1 MKRWTIP
8 DQEHADWHKVNDKKK
23 NKFWIEEMVIMFSHL
38 PLWLHYLAILA
49 IKLDFI
55 GKTVYIVYELWKK
68 CQNYFYHHFVAII
81 AFIFGYD
88 FCHSSLNE

>member
-1 MKRWTIP
+1 
-8 DQEHADWHKVNDKKK
+8 
-23 NKFWIEEMVIMFSHL
+23 MVIMFSHF

>member
-8 DQEHADWHKVNDKKK
+8 DQEHADWHKVNDKK
-23 NKFWIEEMVIMFSHL
+23 NKFWIEEMVIMFSHF

-55 GKTVYIVYELWKK
+55 GKIVYIVYELWKK

>member
-8 DQEHADWHKVNDKKK
+8 DQEHVDWYKVNDKKEE
-23 NKFWIEEMVIMFSHL
+23 EEMVIMFSHF

-68 CQNYFYHHFVAII
+68 CQNYFYQHFVAII

>member
-8 DQEHADWHKVNDKKK
+8 DQEHVDWYKVNDKKEE
-23 NKFWIEEMVIMFSHL
+23 EEMVIMFSHF

-55 GKTVYIVYELWKK
+55 GKIVYIVYELWKK

>member
-1 MKRWTIP
+1 MP
-8 DQEHADWHKVNDKKK
+8 DQEHADWHKVNDKK

-55 GKTVYIVYELWKK
+55 GKTVYIVYELW
-68 CQNYFYHHFVAII
+68 NFYQHFVAII

>member
-8 DQEHADWHKVNDKKK
+8 DQEHVDWHKVNDKKEE
-23 NKFWIEEMVIMFSHL
+23 EEMVIMFSHF

-49 IKLDFI
+49 IKLDFL